1 MIDATRL
8 YDGTYGRQPDVNLS
22 NPVER
27 LAGFYA
33 GKLAEHGATPEG
45 MGWGSAAAQQ
55 ARFEQLLKLV
65 PAGESATLID
75 YGCGYGAL
83 ADLLCKRNIPLEYW
97 GYDVSPIAVAAA
109 TARHFGNLSVHFVT
123 EQSSLPQADYCVAS
137 GIFNLR
143 LDTGDDEW
151 LAYIHET
158 VAAMWRLARRGIAFN
173 ALTSY
178 SDADKKRPDLY
189 YTDPCAM
196 FDHCKRTLSPHVA
209 LLHDYG
215 FWDFTMIVRREAQ

>member
-1 MIDATRL
+1 MNIL
-8 YDGTYGRQPDVNLS
+8 

-33 GKLAEHGATPEG
+33 DKLAEHGATPEG

-55 ARFEQLLKLV
+55 ARFDQLLKLI
-65 PAGESATLID
+65 PAGERTTLID

-83 ADLLCKRNIPLEYW
+83 ADLLRERNIELEYW
-97 GYDVSPIAVAAA
+97 GYDVSPGAIASAMTRQAGHPSF
-109 TARHFGNLSVHFVT
+109 HFLT
-123 EQSSLPQADYCVAS
+123 EQSRLPQADYCVAS
-137 GIFNLR
+137 GLFNLR

-151 LAYIHET
+151 LAYMHET
-158 VAAMWRLARRGIAFN
+158 IGAMWRLARRGIAFN

-196 FDHCKRTLSPHVA
+196 FDYCKRTLSPHVA

-215 FWDFTMIVRREAQ
+215 FWDFTMIVRRDSSC